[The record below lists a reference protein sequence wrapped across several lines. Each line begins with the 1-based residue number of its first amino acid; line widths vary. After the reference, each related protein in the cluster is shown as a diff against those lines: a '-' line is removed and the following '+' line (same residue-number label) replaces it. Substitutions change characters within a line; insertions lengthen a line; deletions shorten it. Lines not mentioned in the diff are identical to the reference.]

1 MCAAIKLAQSLVSPP
16 PLGEVPP
23 QGAERAIA
31 GSRPSF
37 WEATF
42 LALRR
47 PGKTLRCFPSFFP
60 ALRAHKG
67 KGKVAAF

>member
-47 PGKTLRCFPSFFP
+47 PGKAGQSPCFPSFFSC
-60 ALRAHKG
+60 
-67 KGKVAAF
+67 AARL